1 MRFLKFPKP
10 TVLKTNIHTS
20 LLKQR
25 HAKLR
30 FTWLVRVKRQIC
42 LPIIFVC
49 DRREPTR
56 PKCTC
61 RRLCKGFQI
70 YDSDP
75 SIILSTVGFGIAE
88 MLGPYL
94 WRNLLFRIV
103 GCCWSF
109 TPIALLDIK
118 AIINYIITHWIF
130 LISILS

>member
-1 MRFLKFPKP
+1 MRFQKFPEP
-10 TVLKTNIHTS
+10 TVLISRTHCAHFQNPLCS
-20 LLKQR
+20 KQR

-61 RRLCKGFQI
+61 WRLCKGFQI

-75 SIILSTVGFGIAE
+75 SIILSNVGFGNFRKRIAE
-88 MLGPYL
+88 MFGPYL
-94 WRNLLFRIV
+94 LRILLFRIV
-103 GCCWSF
+103 GCC
-109 TPIALLDIK
+109 
-118 AIINYIITHWIF
+118 
-130 LISILS
+130 